1 MNNDTS
7 YKWSVIF
14 VNAKDELRFN
24 VTIEGGKIKSAVE
37 EKYVK
42 RGIPVDS
49 GLPAD
54 RPGIAMNE
62 AGKTVYANNPPYG
75 TKPMIVYIIEND
87 GHKKYR
93 GRPVWEFGYAS
104 DKNGVI
110 EAYIYIVDGLNG
122 ELLEI
127 MDAKG
132 NPVAPPASSGSI
144 PQQGGKQ
151 QVEQFFSSLGSGN
164 NDQAMAMMDKDLL
177 GSADTQ
183 EMWKNSFNTL
193 DSLNISLVEEVS
205 KGEWTG
211 ELQKYKVVFSAHL
224 KPGSQTMGWEEGSNV
239 RWVTVKA
246 AGGQWKIH
254 ELATNP

>member
-1 MNNDTS
+1 MRKIIVAIIFLLIAGMLFIAGCGGSKDAGTSSNQQKTSVDLNALQGKNELSSLEASALAYQEAKKWRTDAVLWYLNPIGSNLSEQWMNNDAS

-132 NPVAPPASSGSI
+132 NPVVPPASSGSI
-144 PQQGGKQ
+144 PQ
-151 QVEQFFSSLGSGN
+151 
-164 NDQAMAMMDKDLL
+164 
-177 GSADTQ
+177 
-183 EMWKNSFNTL
+183 
-193 DSLNISLVEEVS
+193 
-205 KGEWTG
+205 
-211 ELQKYKVVFSAHL
+211 
-224 KPGSQTMGWEEGSNV
+224 
-239 RWVTVKA
+239 
-246 AGGQWKIH
+246 
-254 ELATNP
+254 